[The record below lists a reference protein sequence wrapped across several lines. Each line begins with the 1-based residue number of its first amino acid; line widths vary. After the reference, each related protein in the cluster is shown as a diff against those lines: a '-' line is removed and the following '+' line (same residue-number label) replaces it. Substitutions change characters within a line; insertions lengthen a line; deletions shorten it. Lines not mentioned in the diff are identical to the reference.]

1 MIFFKCPSF
10 ILGDRRER
18 CRSRFDVV
26 TLQCWALLDWSN
38 ISGMSWL
45 SVQEERQPVCYG
57 F

>member
-18 CRSRFDVV
+18 CRFDVV